1 MQTKIYCLMCII
13 MYNEKRGKNQ
23 SIWNNKEILKVLL
36 VGQDEIKEI
45 SIAIMHLIVFL
56 DD

>member
-1 MQTKIYCLMCII
+1 MCII
-13 MYNEKRGKNQ
+13 MYNEQRGKNQ